1 MDKEQFVALMDEI
14 ERIKNR
20 EISIMDFYKT
30 LNADNFVITSEYD
43 RLVRIA
49 SESVDDT
56 GDWVEWWVYE
66 NDFGKKGM
74 TASISGGKMRE
85 IETSGELYDFMKSV

>member
-20 EISIMDFYKT
+20 EASIMDFYKT
-30 LNADNFVITSEYD
+30 LNHDNFVITAEYD

-49 SESVDDT
+49 SESVDDP
-56 GDWVEWWVYE
+56 DNWVEWWVFE
-66 NDFGKKGM
+66 NDFGKGGM
-74 TASISGGKMRE
+74 TASLSGGKMRE
-85 IETSGELYDFMKSV
+85 IETSGELYDFMKAV

>member
-85 IETSGELYDFMKSV
+85 IETSGELYDFIKSV